1 MGLLDSLK
9 GFRKDEVARI
19 AVPGEAT
26 VELPAGN
33 VSIRWEEARENSFQ
47 KRVVAPA
54 DLEVEISPAGGG
66 PPLDVVRAT
75 GGTSGA
81 GGGRIYNPFGHV
93 VLPQAGTYRLR
104 AATAEERVDPV
115 LILRA

>member
-9 GFRKDEVARI
+9 GLRKDEIARI
-19 AVPGEAT
+19 AVPGEAAA
-26 VELPAGN
+26 ELPEGN
-33 VSIRWEEARENSFQ
+33 VALRWEEARENSFQ
-47 KRVVAPA
+47 KRVAAPA
-54 DLEVEISPAGGG
+54 DLKVEISPAGGG

-81 GGGRIYNPFGHV
+81 GRGRIYNPFGHV
-93 VLPQAGTYRLR
+93 VVPQAGTYRLR
-104 AATAEERVDPV
+104 AETAEERVDPA